1 MTFFSIIEHSFF
13 LLAFSISIYIAFRE
27 GLTKANGILIFTT
40 FFILGF
46 HTIMYFPVFQTAWII
61 ENAPQLVKVE
71 MLIEIAFYIVL
82 YITLLR
88 RRSFRL
94 FLAFYFILY
103 VIFSF
108 LVLSKIQPIDGLKY
122 PIYSFVFGSFGVLIA
137 VLLFFY
143 EKLKT
148 DDAENI
154 FTNFWFWISAGLFIF
169 LATEIP
175 VLSITNCLF
184 GKDDAIV
191 SRAQIAIDV
200 KQIISLFYYFTFLI
214 GALCSR
220 TTT

>member
-13 LLAFSISIYIAFRE
+13 LLAFSISVYIACRE
-27 GLTKANGILIFTT
+27 GLSKANGILIFTT

-46 HTIMYFPVFQTAWII
+46 HSVMYFPAFQNDWIK
-61 ENAPQLVKVE
+61 EYAHQLVKVE
-71 MLIEIAFYIVL
+71 MLIEIAL
-82 YITLLR
+82 YIALYIALLR

-108 LVLSKIQPIDGLKY
+108 LVVTKIQPIDDLKY

-137 VLLFFY
+137 ILLFFY
-143 EKLKT
+143 EKLKA
-148 DDAENI
+148 DNAENI
-154 FTNFWFWISAGLFIF
+154 FANFWFWISAGLFIF

-184 GKDDAIV
+184 GTDDDMI